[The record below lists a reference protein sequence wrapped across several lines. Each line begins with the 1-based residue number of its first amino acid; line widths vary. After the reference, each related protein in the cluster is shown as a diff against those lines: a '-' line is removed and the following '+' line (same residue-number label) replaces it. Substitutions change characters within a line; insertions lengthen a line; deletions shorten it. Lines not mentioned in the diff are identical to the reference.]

1 MQIHPIIH
9 IKRRLNLDPLHLLS
23 LNTQQLGQNL
33 LPLLAHDIRRG
44 WQRGISAPADALWL
58 DALGEVRGVGGIGEG
73 EVEGVEE
80 TSGA

>member
-33 LPLLAHDIRRG
+33 PPLL
-44 WQRGISAPADALWL
+44 ADALWL